1 MQLYAIL
8 NELWRRR
15 IIVGIAL
22 IVSILLGLMVAFK
35 VSPGLPP
42 KLTPRAKQVGVA
54 STRVL
59 INTPS
64 SIVAD
69 LNPAGGSS
77 LSTHAQ
83 LLGNLISSD
92 EVHNAIAKSAGLAPT
107 DLTIAPLAVGGVIQT
122 PLAVTAPAPVGAS
135 SVSVNADP
143 LLPLIT
149 ITATAPTPKVAASLA
164 NGSVNVLQSYI
175 QTVAAEEG
183 IPASRRPV
191 ITSLGSALGLPSTS
205 GPSKM
210 YSAVAMILLFG
221 LSCYVILIVT
231 GGKARIRELKELRAL
246 EYEQALARMSPTEV
260 SGGPA
265 APPVSDVPPTRTRAA
280 AAVDGSA
287 PSLAHLRQFDAGAG
301 LLTISDDL
309 GRARAATHAASA
321 LEELQADAASRVD
334 STHGEVRSE
343 TTRSTHASPHRRG
356 VRSAA
361 GQTLFSRFSR
371 S

>member
-1 MQLYAIL
+1 M
-8 NELWRRR
+8 
-15 IIVGIAL
+15 
-22 IVSILLGLMVAFK
+22 
-35 VSPGLPP
+35 
-42 KLTPRAKQVGVA
+42 
-54 STRVL
+54 
-59 INTPS
+59 
-64 SIVAD
+64 
-69 LNPAGGSS
+69 
-77 LSTHAQ
+77 
-83 LLGNLISSD
+83 
-92 EVHNAIAKSAGLAPT
+92 
-107 DLTIAPLAVGGVIQT
+107 
-122 PLAVTAPAPVGAS
+122 
-135 SVSVNADP
+135 SVNADP

-149 ITATAPTPKVAASLA
+149 ISCNGADSQAGGALA

-205 GPSKM
+205 GPRRCTARSR
-210 YSAVAMILLFG
+210 SILLFG
-221 LSCYVILIVT
+221 LSCYVILIAT
-231 GGKARIRELKELRAL
+231 GGKEA
-246 EYEQALARMSPTEV
+246 
-260 SGGPA
+260 
-265 APPVSDVPPTRTRAA
+265 RAA
-280 AAVDGSA
+280 RAPGARVRAGACPHAPTGGVRGARRPIGHRRPAHPRGRGGRRLA

-309 GRARAATHAASA
+309 GRARAATNEASA
-321 LEELQADAASRVD
+321 LEELHADAASRVD

>member
-42 KLTPRAKQVGVA
+42 TLTSRAQQVGVA

-69 LNPAGGSS
+69 LNPAGGAS

-83 LLGNLISSD
+83 LLGNLLSSD
-92 EVHNAIAKSAGLAPT
+92 EVHNAIAKTAGLAPSQ
-107 DLTIAPLAVGGVIQT
+107 LTISPLAVGGVIQT
-122 PLAVTAPAPVGAS
+122 PLAVTAPAPIGAS

-149 ITATAPTPKVAASLA
+149 INATAPSPKQAAALA
-164 NGSVNVLQSYI
+164 NGSVSVLQSYI

-191 ITSLGSALGLPSTS
+191 ITSLGSAVGLPSTS

-210 YSAVAMILLFG
+210 YSAIAIVLLFG
-221 LSCYVILIVT
+221 ISCYVILLAT
-231 GGKARIRELKELRAL
+231 GGKARLRELRAI
-246 EYEQALARMSPTEV
+246 EYERALALMPSTGEP
-260 SGGPA
+260 GGPI
-265 APPVSDVPPTRTRAA
+265 APPVSDAAPTRAA
-280 AAVDGSA
+280 TPVDSSS

-301 LLTISDDL
+301 LLTVGDDL
-309 GRARAATHAASA
+309 GRARAATDEASA
-321 LEELQADAASRVD
+321 LEESHAEAASRTD
-334 STHGEVRSE
+334 TTHGEFRSE
-343 TTRSTHASPHRRG
+343 TPRSTHASPHHRK
-356 VRSAA
+356 VRSAPS
-361 GQTLFSRFSR
+361 QTLFSRFSR